1 MTVRSWRGG
10 AAFLLATLTLVNT
23 SNWADRQVVPILVPA
38 IKEHLGLTDTELGL
52 ISGPAFTLVYAMAAF
67 LFGYLADRSS
77 RRVVILVGL
86 VLWSA
91 ATAASGFAD
100 SFWTLFATRFLT
112 GIGAASLYPCAMS
125 LITDGF
131 EADKRGRAM
140 GIVGAST
147 AMGSGLGIGLGGW
160 LVQLLGWREVFW
172 IYGAAGLLVLPL
184 LLLMQEPERAPM
196 PEHEDHDAALVIV
209 KESLR
214 DPRLLAI
221 WASGTLLIAAATG
234 WVTWAPTFFVRDLG
248 FDLGEIGLIFG
259 IAQLFGGVAGS
270 VVGGQLGDRL
280 RARRFAGQLRVA
292 AAAGLLTAPILGA
305 SLMQSSH
312 VVLVSAA
319 VLGPLVI
326 FAAFPNL
333 QTIVAEIVP
342 PRRLGLVFAVHV
354 LFLSGIGAAAGP
366 FLVGWLSDLTGSLR
380 LALMVP
386 VTATFLSG
394 LLALWAERVVVA
406 RTPGAAA

>member
-1 MTVRSWRGG
+1 MTARSWRGG
-10 AAFLLATLTLVNT
+10 ATFLLVTLTLVNT

-38 IKEHLGLTDTELGL
+38 IKENLALSDTELGL
-52 ISGPAFTLVYAMAAF
+52 ISGPAFTLIYAAAAF

-77 RRVVILVGL
+77 RRAVILFGL
-86 VLWSA
+86 VVWSL
-91 ATAASGFAD
+91 ATAASGFAH
-100 SFWTLFATRFLT
+100 SFWTLSAARFLT

-131 EADKRGRAM
+131 EADKRGKAM

-160 LVQLLGWREVFW
+160 LVQQLGWREVFW

-184 LLLMQEPERAPM
+184 LLAMQEPARAPM
-196 PEHEDHDAALVIV
+196 PEHEDHEPPLRIV
-209 KESLR
+209 RESLR

-221 WASGTLLIAAATG
+221 WASGTLLITAATG

-248 FDLGEIGLIFG
+248 FDLGEIGLVFG
-259 IAQLFGGVAGS
+259 VAQLFGGVAGS
-270 VVGGQLGDRL
+270 VIGGQLGDRL
-280 RARRFAGQLRVA
+280 RAKRFAAQLRVA
-292 AAAGLLTAPILGA
+292 AAAGIFTAPILGVA
-305 SLMQSSH
+305 LMQSSH
-312 VVLVSAA
+312 AVLVTAA

-333 QTIVAEIVP
+333 QTVIAEIVP
-342 PRRLGLVFAVHV
+342 ARRLGLTFAVHV

-366 FLVGWLSDLTGSLR
+366 FLVGWLSDATGSLR
-380 LALMVP
+380 AALLLP
-386 VTATFLSG
+386 VVATLLSG

-406 RTPGAAA
+406 RTPGAAR